1 MRLDS
6 KYTSEVGIFVN
17 FSIFFPFYLLIQGLP
32 SSCFTHYLHYCVA
45 SFNYDDSGCRCYMVI
60 IQKNCLI
67 AYLLVMWTGDVIYC
81 CCFCLVLLLFV
92 CFIFLFHFFF
102 FFLLFIHYLRDSSSV
117 LCMSLRQNLPQPKI
131 IKIYFSEF
139 SIFSLNKIYKSI
151 KISQNQSKINKK
163 STQKKFENS

>member
-1 MRLDS
+1 MLHVDHSEKLPDS
-6 KYTSEVGIFVN
+6 VSACDVN
-17 FSIFFPFYLLIQGLP
+17 R
-32 SSCFTHYLHYCVA
+32 
-45 SFNYDDSGCRCYMVI
+45 GCYI
-60 IQKNCLI
+60 
-67 AYLLVMWTGDVIYC
+67 
-81 CCFCLVLLLFV
+81 LLLLLLGFV
-92 CFIFLFHFFF
+92 AVCLFYFSVSFFF

-151 KISQNQSKINKK
+151 KINQNQSKINKK